1 MNSACFLIL
10 LPAQGVTPTRFC
22 FALRDVDYHLAYRHS
37 FVATLLLGSFGN
49 VLGLQ
54 LIMYTILTVLCLTFC
69 VCTDISSHLH
79 AEVWQPSSTPS
90 NFWLQA

>member
-37 FVATLLLGSFGN
+37 FLLASGN
-49 VLGLQ
+49 FASGFFWECVGFAVDHVHHSDSVVFK
-54 LIMYTILTVLCLTFC
+54 ILRV
-69 VCTDISSHLH
+69 H
-79 AEVWQPSSTPS
+79 
-90 NFWLQA
+90 